1 MKGQEGIENLAE
13 SEPQTSRRLFLLFVL
28 GFFIIV
34 AGIVVVMV
42 AAVLSSS
49 GSASFGGIIF
59 IGPIPIV
66 FGSGPGAQWLILF
79 AILLAVLSIVMF
91 LITRRRSDKEG
102 L

>member
-13 SEPQTSRRLFLLFVL
+13 SAPQASRRLFLLFVL
-28 GFFIIV
+28 GFFVIV
-34 AGIVVVMV
+34 AGIVVVVV
-42 AAVLSSS
+42 AAMLSSS

-66 FGSGPGAQWLILF
+66 FGAGPSAQWLVLF

>member
-1 MKGQEGIENLAE
+1 MRVQEEVSNSGRSE
-13 SEPQTSRRLFLLFVL
+13 SQTSRRLFLLFVL

-42 AAVLSSS
+42 AAMLSSS

-66 FGSGPGAQWLILF
+66 FGAGPSAQWLVLF

-91 LITRRRSDKEG
+91 LITRRRFDKEG